1 MAIFITG
8 AAGFIGG
15 SLADRMLRDGHAV
28 RGLVRGTDKADR
40 LARLGITPVL
50 GDLDD
55 RELLTREASE
65 SDGVI
70 NAASSDHRASVE
82 AMLDGLTGSGKPFL
96 HTSGSSV
103 IADNAKGAYA
113 SDRVFG
119 DDTPF
124 EPEPEKAARAAIDQL
139 VRDGAHRGVRSVVL
153 CNSMIYGTGCGL
165 SPDSVQIPPM
175 VQQARD
181 SGVVRHVGAG
191 LNIWSNVHLDD
202 VMDLYAA
209 AFERAPAGAFYFVE
223 NGEASFRQIGNAIA
237 DALGL
242 GTPQPWTVEEA
253 AAAWGGIH
261 AAYSFGSNSRVRG
274 HRARAEL
281 GWNPVHRSAT
291 DWIRTA
297 YRQAASAATT
307 VSSTRLP
314 SRR

>member
-15 SLADRMLRDGHAV
+15 SLANRLQRDGHAV
-28 RGLVRGTDKADR
+28 RGLVRGADKAAR
-40 LARLGITPVL
+40 LAALGIEPVL

-55 RELLTREASE
+55 RALLIREAKASE
-65 SDGVI
+65 GVV
-70 NAASSDHRASVE
+70 NAASSDHRGAIE
-82 AMLDGLTGSGKPFL
+82 AILDGLARSGKPFL

-103 IADNAKGAYA
+103 IADNAKGEYA

-124 EPEPEKAARAAIDQL
+124 TPEPDKAARAAIDQM
-139 VRDGAHRGVRSVVL
+139 VRDGGSRGVRSAVL
-153 CNSMIYGTGCGL
+153 CNSMIYGTGQGL

-175 VQQARD
+175 VTEARRN
-181 SGVVRHVGAG
+181 GVVRHVGAG
-191 LNIWSNVHLDD
+191 RNIWSNVHLDD
-202 VMDLYAA
+202 VLDLYVAA
-209 AFERAPAGAFYFVE
+209 LARAPAGAFYFVG
-223 NGEASFRQIGNAIA
+223 NGEASFGEIAQAIA

-242 GTPQPWTVEEA
+242 GAPQAWTVDQA

-281 GWNPVHRSAT
+281 GWAPRHVSVT
-291 DWIRTA
+291 DWIR
-297 YRQAASAATT
+297 AAIKPDG
-307 VSSTRLP
+307 RK
-314 SRR
+314 